1 LTITVTISGPASA
14 ESFAAHEM
22 SGRHPRRVIGERATT
37 LWPMA
42 RIGLLTGGGDC
53 PGLNA
58 VIRAAV
64 RSGLAHG
71 EHSFLGFRH
80 GWAGVLSDEAI
91 ELDMGATVGILP
103 RGGTILGT
111 SRTNPFAE
119 GHDGIEAIRTTL
131 ERRGVDA
138 LMPIGGED
146 TLGVALRLHEAGV
159 PIVSV
164 PKTIDNDLGATDF
177 TFGFQ
182 TAVQIV
188 TDAIDRLHT
197 TAESHNRVMV
207 VEVMG
212 RHAGWIATHAGIA
225 GGADAILVPER
236 PFDIEEVCAH
246 LRRRHA
252 RGRSFSI
259 VVVSEGATPREGT
272 LQTGPGATG
281 ESSGEAAAP
290 AVQDAA
296 TDAFGHARLGG
307 IGVTL
312 EQEIEQRTGYETR
325 VTILGHV
332 QRGGTPTAFD
342 RVLATRFG
350 VAATQAV
357 LGGRFGTM
365 VALQGTQIVE
375 VELAQ
380 ALAAPKLLDP
390 ELYATAEL
398 FFG

>member
-1 LTITVTISGPASA
+1 
-14 ESFAAHEM
+14 
-22 SGRHPRRVIGERATT
+22 
-37 LWPMA
+37 MA
-42 RIGLLTGGGDC
+42 RVGLLTGGGDC

-58 VIRAAV
+58 VIRAVV
-64 RSGLAHG
+64 RSGLDSG
-71 EHSFLGFRH
+71 RHSFVGFH
-80 GWAGVLSDEAI
+80 YGWAGVLANEAR
-91 ELDMGATVGILP
+91 ELTVESTAGILP

-111 SRTNPFAE
+111 SRTNPFGE
-119 GHDGIEAIRTTL
+119 NQDGMAAIRRTL
-131 ERRGVDA
+131 ATRKIDV
-138 LMPIGGED
+138 LVPIGGED
-146 TLGVALRLHEAGV
+146 TLGVALRLHREGV
-159 PIVSV
+159 PVVGV
-164 PKTIDNDLGATDF
+164 PKTIDNDLGGTDV

-212 RHAGWIATHAGIA
+212 RHTGWIATHAGIA

-236 PFDIEEVCAH
+236 PFDIEEVCMH
-246 LRRRHA
+246 LRHRHE

-259 VVVSEGATPREGT
+259 VVVAEGATPREGA
-272 LQTGPGATG
+272 LQAR
-281 ESSGEAAAP
+281 EDAP
-290 AVQDAA
+290 

-312 EQEIEQRTGYETR
+312 EGEIERRTGYETR

-332 QRGGTPTAFD
+332 QRGGTPVAFD

-350 VAATQAV
+350 VAAMATVAA
-357 LGGRFGTM
+357 GRFGTM
-365 VALQGTQIVE
+365 VGLCGSEIVE
-375 VELAQ
+375 VSLEE
-380 ALAAPKLLDP
+380 ALREPKLLDP
-390 ELYATAEL
+390 GLYETAEL